1 MSTPPDP
8 HRPLWMLDVDG
19 VLNAVARRPDRG
31 VWRDWRH
38 GRATADGVEWPIW
51 FSPTV
56 TGTVARLHES
66 GVVEVRW
73 LTTWG
78 VHANG
83 ELRELLGVPELEVAG
98 EPPHVSGDHGAG
110 SHGEAVAREEPED
123 GTAPWWKLEAVQ
135 RTLLDEPERPL
146 IWTDDDLG
154 GERDAVS
161 WVERHV
167 PRRLLVS
174 PRPDV
179 GLTPRQLRAIRA
191 YCEDFADTPADTP

>member
-1 MSTPPDP
+1 MSTSPDFR
-8 HRPLWMLDVDG
+8 RPLWLLDVDG
-19 VLNAVARRPDRG
+19 VLNAVAKRPDRG

-98 EPPHVSGDHGAG
+98 EPPHVTGDHGAE
-110 SHGEAVAREEPED
+110 SHGQAVAREEPD
-123 GTAPWWKLEAVQ
+123 DAKVSWWKLEAVQ
-135 RTLLDEPERPL
+135 RTLIDEPERPV

-154 GERDAVS
+154 SERDAVA

-167 PRRLLVS
+167 PRRLLLS

-179 GLTPRQLRAIRA
+179 GLTPRQLRAIRS
-191 YCEDFADTPADTP
+191 YCGDLTD